1 MSPWKVAQIRSYAIF
16 TASTLFDIPELSI
29 WKLVIKRQTLR
40 MPIQNFNKETKQK
53 KLRIKNIHG
62 WQFTVTRE

>member
-16 TASTLFDIPELSI
+16 TASSLFDIPELSI

-40 MPIQNFNKETKQK
+40 MPIQTSTKKQNK
-53 KLRIKNIHG
+53 KNYK
-62 WQFTVTRE
+62 

>member
-16 TASTLFDIPELSI
+16 TASSLFDISELSI
-29 WKLVIKRQTLR
+29 WKLVIKRQTLW

-53 KLRIKNIHG
+53 KNYK
-62 WQFTVTRE
+62 